1 MFGPLGDKKSLGDTY
16 SMRNMFAKAVESG
29 DGLFYTSDQPSPF
42 SSAEF
47 PEITRSSVL
56 YLSAFITAGG
66 FLNIIRRG
74 EPHIEM
80 WLSLIAA
87 TLTLILI
94 WRVPSSSRHMVT
106 SPHML
111 MAIMVANISVL
122 VVHGVHYQLMCVLP
136 FYLVWIGLLPTLVV
150 ALGAVLVTSI
160 TVALAGENPL
170 IPENVM
176 LAVATCMVV
185 HFAKVQVRRQLHL
198 ATSDVLTG
206 ALNRRYLLTQ
216 ISKMRADFV
225 RTKRISSL
233 VLIDI
238 NDSFGHRA
246 GDAVLTSFARITR
259 DRIRGSDLLFRI
271 GGDEFALILSDARSH
286 AALSVS
292 NDLRQLIRE
301 QIADGTPK
309 FSLSFGVCC
318 VEDSSSANDWLERAD
333 EALYDAKSNGG
344 DTARLAT

>member
-16 SMRNMFAKAVESG
+16 SMRNLFAKAVESG

-106 SPHML
+106 SLHML
-111 MAIMVANISVL
+111 MAIMVANIGVL

-176 LAVATCMVV
+176 LAVATC
-185 HFAKVQVRRQLHL
+185 L
-198 ATSDVLTG
+198 
-206 ALNRRYLLTQ
+206 
-216 ISKMRADFV
+216 
-225 RTKRISSL
+225 SL
-233 VLIDI
+233 IHI
-238 NDSFGHRA
+238 
-246 GDAVLTSFARITR
+246 
-259 DRIRGSDLLFRI
+259 
-271 GGDEFALILSDARSH
+271 
-286 AALSVS
+286 
-292 NDLRQLIRE
+292 
-301 QIADGTPK
+301 
-309 FSLSFGVCC
+309 
-318 VEDSSSANDWLERAD
+318 
-333 EALYDAKSNGG
+333 
-344 DTARLAT
+344 